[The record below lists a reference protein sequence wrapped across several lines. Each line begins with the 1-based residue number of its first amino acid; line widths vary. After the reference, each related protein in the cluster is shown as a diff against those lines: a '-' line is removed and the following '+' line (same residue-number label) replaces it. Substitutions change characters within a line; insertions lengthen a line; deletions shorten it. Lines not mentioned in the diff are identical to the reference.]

1 MPNTST
7 VTSKGQ
13 TTIPKRIRDRLNL
26 KAGDRG
32 EFVVEGNGKVGLV
45 PATVRVKELR
55 GILPKPKK
63 PVSLEA
69 MEAAIKSGAAK
80 KVRSRK

>member
-26 KAGDRG
+26 KAGDRV
-32 EFVVEGNGKVGLV
+32 EFVVEGNGKVVLV